1 MVYIIHNICCC
12 CYCSVTKS
20 CLPLCDPMD
29 GSMPGFP
36 VSTISQKLPK
46 FMSIGLMMPSN
57 HFILCHLFSFCLQ
70 FSPASGSF
78 PMSQLFTLGGQI
90 IVASASALVIPM
102 SIQGWFASELTGLI
116 SLLSKGLSVF
126 SSTIVQNH
134 IHYICIYYI
143 QYVELQGKPINTGV
157 GSLSFP
163 PVYFC
168 NPEIEL
174 RSPVLQAD
182 SLTTE
187 LSGRSI

>member
-20 CLPLCDPMD
+20 CLPLCDPMEC
-29 GSMPGFP
+29 SMPGFP
-36 VSTISQKLPK
+36 ISTISQKLPK

-116 SLLSKGLSVF
+116 LLSKGLSVF

-134 IHYICIYYI
+134 IHYICI
-143 QYVELQGKPINTGV
+143 
-157 GSLSFP
+157 
-163 PVYFC
+163 
-168 NPEIEL
+168 
-174 RSPVLQAD
+174 
-182 SLTTE
+182 
-187 LSGRSI
+187 